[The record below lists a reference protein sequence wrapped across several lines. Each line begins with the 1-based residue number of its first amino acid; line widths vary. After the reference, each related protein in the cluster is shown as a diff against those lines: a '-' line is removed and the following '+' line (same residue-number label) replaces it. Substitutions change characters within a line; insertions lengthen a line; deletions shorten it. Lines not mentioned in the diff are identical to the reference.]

1 MTKTTQTHQKYI
13 VFGFII
19 IIIIIIIIILLFLDF
34 SKNIRKIGNKIR
46 LGH

>member
-19 IIIIIIIIILLFLDF
+19 IIIIIIIILLFLDF
-34 SKNIRKIGNKIR
+34 SKNITKIGNKIR

>member
-13 VFGFII
+13 VFGF
-19 IIIIIIIIILLFLDF
+19 IIIIIILLFLDF

>member
-13 VFGFII
+13 VFGFI